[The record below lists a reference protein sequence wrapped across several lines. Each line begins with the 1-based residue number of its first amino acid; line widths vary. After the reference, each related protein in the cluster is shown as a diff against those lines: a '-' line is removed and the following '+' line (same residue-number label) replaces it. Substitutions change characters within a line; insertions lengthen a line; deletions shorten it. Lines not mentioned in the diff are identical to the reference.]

1 MAGKFRAEGPTRP
14 VPIRLS
20 TLERRRLVAA
30 ADVNRQTLSAFLRDA
45 GAEAAADCLEDPPGR
60 RHPGRVV
67 RDR

>member
-14 VPIRLS
+14 IPIRLS

-30 ADVNRQTLSAFLRDA
+30 AVVNRQTLSAFLRDA
-45 GAEAAADCLEDPPGR
+45 GAEAAADCLEDPRRGR
-60 RHPGRVV
+60 PAGRVL